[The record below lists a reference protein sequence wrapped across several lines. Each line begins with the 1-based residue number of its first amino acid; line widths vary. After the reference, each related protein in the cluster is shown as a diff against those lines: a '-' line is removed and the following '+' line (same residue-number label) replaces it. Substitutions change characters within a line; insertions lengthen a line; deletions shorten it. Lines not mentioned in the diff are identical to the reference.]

1 MIGGSL
7 IKFALIYGPFALT
20 CGCNRREGSDIFLRR
35 LVMVNTVKRE
45 PKKPYSKPTLTVYG
59 TVPELTQS
67 QGGNGQFHGGSILT
81 SRPHDLREGG
91 SRPGEEAK
99 RTNIFTAYFL
109 AVSV

>member
-35 LVMVNTVKRE
+35 LVMVKTVKRE

-59 TVPELTQS
+59 TVQELTQS
-67 QGGNGQFHGGSILT
+67 QGFAGQTDGGPRSPPGT
-81 SRPHDLREGG
+81 HARTRA
-91 SRPGEEAK
+91 RPGT
-99 RTNIFTAYFL
+99 RRLDPSLYTAERSG
-109 AVSV
+109 VH